1 MVNLRVS
8 LPLILVLMALAAMNC
23 QRIIQPPPPVKVYE
37 PTWNSLGSHT
47 TPEWFKDAK
56 FGIYT
61 HWGGYSV
68 AAKGPN
74 GSWYPHN
81 MYKKGTDQY
90 EYHLENF
97 GDPSEVGY
105 KELIG
110 MFKAEKFDADEWAEL
125 FLKSGAKFAGPVAE
139 HHDG

>member
-1 MVNLRVS
+1 MANLRVS
-8 LPLILVLMALAAMNC
+8 LPVILVLVSLAIM
-23 QRIIQPPPPVKVYE
+23 
-37 PTWNSLGSHT
+37 NSLGSHT

-61 HWGGYSV
+61 HWGAYSV

-90 EYHLENF
+90 EYHLEHF

-105 KELIG
+105 KGPERPCEHACVFKIKRNKLYLNKEL
-110 MFKAEKFDADEWAEL
+110 L
-125 FLKSGAKFAGPVAE
+125 
-139 HHDG
+139 